1 MSTERLEKT
10 ISTVNKRH
18 QGERGVFF
26 LRIGYQGL
34 LEYLFE
40 KSPKHIGN
48 NQPKNSRIPLATSKK
63 RPFRE
68 KTHVAP
74 RPAHRQKEYYR

>member
-1 MSTERLEKT
+1 MSERLEKT

-18 QGERGVFF
+18 SGERGVFF
-26 LRIGYQGL
+26 LRLGYQGI

-48 NQPKNSRIPLATSKK
+48 KQQKNSRIPLATSKE
-63 RPFRE
+63 RFNRE
-68 KTHVAP
+68 KTYVTP
-74 RPAHRQKEYYR
+74 RPSHRQKAYYR

>member
-1 MSTERLEKT
+1 MSERLEKT
-10 ISTVNKRH
+10 IATVNKRH
-18 QGERGVFF
+18 SGERGVFF
-26 LRIGYQGL
+26 LRLGYQGT

-48 NQPKNSRIPLATSKK
+48 KQQKNSRVPLATSKK
-63 RPFRE
+63 MSHRE